1 MRIDKLKKRAKEE
14 EKLIK
19 KAIEEEEEDEEEEE
33 EEIEEEEDEEEEEE
47 KEEKKEEKKHKAGD
61 IEPLYQVVGFKVYR
75 NEKDYVIIND
85 EGLAVFI
92 SDIYKKMGGSESE
105 EEEE

>member
-19 KAIEEEEEDEEEEE
+19 KAIEDEEEDEE
-33 EEIEEEEDEEEEEE
+33 EEIEEEEEEDEEEEE
-47 KEEKKEEKKHKAGD
+47 KEEKKEEKKEHKAGD
-61 IEPLYQVVGFKVYR
+61 IEPLYQVVGFKIYR
-75 NEKDYVIIND
+75 NEKDYVVIND

-92 SDIYKKMGGSESE
+92 SDIYKKMGGSDE
-105 EEEE
+105 EE